1 MAINQGELT
10 SMAQCWRLERPDG
23 AGIGLTSH
31 DRRLIVDGLIHD
43 PAPGMTPAAVVRSI
57 GLDPHSGEVG
67 GALSSD
73 ALDPDD
79 LAFGRWNG
87 SAVSLRTVDWND
99 PDGEELV
106 LLRGELGE
114 VSIDGDEFA
123 AELKGAAARLD
134 DPVCPATS
142 AECRAQFG
150 DQKCRV
156 DLAGRILVAKV
167 VSASDDELLIDQPVD
182 ERFLFGRLRY
192 LDGPTG
198 GATSVVLAVDGDRI
212 RPRDRARAAVSAGE
226 RIELREG
233 CDKAFETCCARFD
246 NAKNFR
252 GEPHLP
258 GGDLLTRYPGA

>member
-1 MAINQGELT
+1 MAINEGELT
-10 SMAQCWRLERPDG
+10 SMALCWRLERPDG
-23 AGIGLTSH
+23 AGMGLTSH
-31 DRRLIVDGLIHD
+31 DRRLIVDGLIHN

-57 GLDPHSGEVG
+57 GLDPHNGEVG

-79 LAFGRWNG
+79 LALGRWNG
-87 SAVSLRTVDWND
+87 STISLRAVDWQD
-99 PDGEELV
+99 VDGEPLV
-106 LLRGELGE
+106 WLRGELGE

-123 AELKGAAARLD
+123 AELKGAAAWLD
-134 DPVCPATS
+134 EPVCPTTS

-150 DQKCRV
+150 DQQCRV
-156 DLAGRILVAKV
+156 DLAGRTLVVKV
-167 VSASDDELLIDQPVD
+167 VSASDGELVIDQAVD
-182 ERFLFGRLRY
+182 GRFLFGRLRY
-192 LDGPTG
+192 LDGPNC
-198 GATSVVLAVDGDRI
+198 GATSVVLSVDGDII
-212 RPRDRARAAVSAGE
+212 RPRDRARAAISAGE

-233 CDKAFETCCARFD
+233 CDKTFETCCARFD